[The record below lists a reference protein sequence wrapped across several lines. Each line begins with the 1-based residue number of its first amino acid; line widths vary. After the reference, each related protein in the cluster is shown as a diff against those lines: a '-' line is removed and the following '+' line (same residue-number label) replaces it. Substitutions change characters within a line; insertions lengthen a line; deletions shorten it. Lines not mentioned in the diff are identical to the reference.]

1 MRKLIIVLLALVA
14 SVTYSATVPN
24 AAHAQTTAAVAV
36 NTKDGSSVFRLAF
49 AIKKVAGDTVEST
62 NAAVAFASCDN
73 CKTVAISIQVVLVIG
88 DPNVVTPTNLA
99 LAYNYECT
107 MCETLASAYQFVLGT
122 GGPVHFTPEGQ
133 KAISEIRKELH
144 DLLKQ
149 DLPIEEIQARVDAL
163 MKRLAEVLK
172 SELVASGKSGEA
184 SSRDDDEEGTKGE
197 TTTTAPTTTAEEQPP
212 PPDDLTGTT
221 TTEPVTTTTSP

>member
-1 MRKLIIVLLALVA
+1 MRKLIIVVLAVVA
-14 SVTYSATVPN
+14 AVTYSAAVPN

-36 NTKDGSSVFRLAF
+36 NTKDGSSVLRLAF

-122 GGPVHFTPEGQ
+122 GGPVHFSPEGQ
-133 KAISEIRKELH
+133 KAINEIRKELH

-172 SELVASGKSGEA
+172 TELVASGKSGEA
-184 SSRDDDEEGTKGE
+184 ASRDDDDEADETG
-197 TTTTAPTTTAEEQPP
+197 TTTTAPTTTVEEPP
-212 PPDDLTGTT
+212 PPLDTTATETT
-221 TTEPVTTTTSP
+221 TTEAVTTTTP